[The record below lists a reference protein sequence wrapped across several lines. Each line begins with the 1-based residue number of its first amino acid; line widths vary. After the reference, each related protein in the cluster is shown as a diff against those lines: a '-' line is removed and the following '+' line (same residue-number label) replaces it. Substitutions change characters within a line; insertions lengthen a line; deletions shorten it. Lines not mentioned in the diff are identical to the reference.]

1 MSYIT
6 LIGILGSTFILL
18 AFGMNQV
25 NKWKNDCLIYD
36 LVNFLGGILLI
47 TYAILISSIPFLI
60 LNLVWAGLSARDIF
74 VDWTRN
80 QKRERKGFFNKW
92 LK

>member
-6 LIGILGSTFILL
+6 LIGVIGSALILL

-25 NKWKNDCLIYD
+25 NKWKNDYLIYD
-36 LVNFLGGILLI
+36 LVNLGGSILLI
-47 TYAILISSIPFLI
+47 IYAILIASIPFLI
-60 LNLVWAGLSARDIF
+60 LNLVWASMSARDVF
-74 VDWTRN
+74 VDFARN
-80 QKRERKGFFNKW
+80 KNSLRKNFLNKW